1 MAQELSDHLHD
12 DRIIRIS
19 TSRKLTDMGWTV
31 FANKGFLSEY
41 RKGKKI
47 VSIDLRKYSALPGA
61 HNHQN
66 ACAAYAAARAIGI
79 GPSVVEKAFFSF
91 RGLPHRSQ
99 LVSEID
105 GIVFINDSKAT
116 NIDSA
121 IKALLTF
128 PNIRWICGGKQKEGD
143 FSKINK
149 ALVNV
154 QKAYVIGADSAGYSN
169 QISCDYEICNT
180 MDMAVKSAFRDA
192 KKVTQFC
199 LPQQQL
205 VLINFLLLKNVVRLL
220 NLKLISLCDPD
231 KLYLKLNKIHKT
243 NKNYKIYRERLIFL
257 AFVE

>member
-1 MAQELSDHLHD
+1 ML
-12 DRIIRIS
+12 
-19 TSRKLTDMGWTV
+19 V
-31 FANKGFLSEY
+31 
-41 RKGKKI
+41 
-47 VSIDLRKYSALPGA
+47 P
-61 HNHQN
+61 
-66 ACAAYAAARAIGI
+66 AYAAARAIGI

-154 QKAYVIGADSAGYSN
+154 QKAYVIGADSKGYSN
-169 QISCDYEICNT
+169 QIICDYEICNT
-180 MDMAVKSAFRDA
+180 MDVAVKSALEML
-192 KKVTQFC
+192 KKVHNFACPSSASFDQFSSFEERGETFERE
-199 LPQQQL
+199 
-205 VLINFLLLKNVVRLL
+205 VI
-220 NLKLISLCDPD
+220 KLM
-231 KLYLKLNKIHKT
+231 
-243 NKNYKIYRERLIFL
+243 
-257 AFVE
+257 

>member
-1 MAQELSDHLHD
+1 MA
-12 DRIIRIS
+12 
-19 TSRKLTDMGWTV
+19 
-31 FANKGFLSEY
+31 EY
-41 RKGKKI
+41 RKGKQI
-47 VSIDLRKYSALPGA
+47 ASIDLRKCTALQGT

-99 LVSEID
+99 LVSEIN

-154 QKAYVIGADSAGYSN
+154 QKAYVIGADSAV
-169 QISCDYEICNT
+169 IPIRLVVI
-180 MDMAVKSAFRDA
+180 MKSATQWIWLSKVHLEML

-199 LPQQQL
+199 LPQQQP
-205 VLINFLLLKNVVRLL
+205 VLINFLLSKNVVRLL

-243 NKNYKIYRERLIFL
+243 NKNYKIYIERLIFL

>member
-1 MAQELSDHLHD
+1 
-12 DRIIRIS
+12 
-19 TSRKLTDMGWTV
+19 MGWTV

-41 RKGKKI
+41 RKGKQI
-47 VSIDLRKYSALPGA
+47 ASIDLRKYSALPGA

-128 PNIRWICGGKQKEGD
+128 PSIRWICGGKQKEGD

-154 QKAYVIGADSAGYSN
+154 QKAYVIGADSKSYSN
-169 QISCDYEICNT
+169 QISCDYEICKT
-180 MDMAVKSAFRDA
+180 IDVAVKSAFRDA
-192 KKVTQFC
+192 KKGDTILLAPAAASFDQFSSFEERG
-199 LPQQQL
+199 QAFE
-205 VLINFLLLKNVVRLL
+205 VEVN
-220 NLKLISLCDPD
+220 KLM
-231 KLYLKLNKIHKT
+231 
-243 NKNYKIYRERLIFL
+243 
-257 AFVE
+257 